1 MEQPTVAYGPE
12 EVAEIERHKY
22 FLSEE
27 AGYDVGWEF
36 AEKDWEENYGKKF
49 RQVRA
54 DNGEGASCVKGPFL
68 KRLLSMFTSK
78 GR

>member
-1 MEQPTVAYGPE
+1 MEQLTQKCGPE

-36 AEKDWEENYGKKF
+36 AEKDWEENYGTQF
-49 RQVRA
+49 RKVHAANHQSVSR
-54 DNGEGASCVKGPFL
+54 GPFL
-68 KRLLSMFTSK
+68 KRLLSIIASK
-78 GR
+78 NR